1 MRSVIILAGG
11 KGTRLGHL
19 TQNRPKPMV
28 DVGGKPFLYWLLKSL
43 VRQGFDDFVICT
55 GYKAEVIEAYPWP
68 RKLPIMFRR
77 DRPGETKE
85 EAVNNCLK
93 QYGFHETG
101 AFVVNGDTYIT
112 SDLPVVEHTASIV
125 MCEGVDAGA
134 QFVTAENPF
143 PIEVYQADYFYDIG
157 TPIGLERFKKYFLT
171 HLVKN
176 S

>member
-11 KGTRLGHL
+11 KGTRLLPL

-28 DVGGKPFLYWLLKSL
+28 DVGGKPFLYWLLRSL
-43 VRQGFDDFVICT
+43 VRQGFNDIVIST
-55 GYKAEVIEAYPWP
+55 GYKAQVIESYPWP
-68 RKLPIMFRR
+68 WEVSFRR
-77 DRPGETKE
+77 DLPGENKE
-85 EAVNNCLK
+85 EAVNNCLR
-93 QYGFHETG
+93 QFGFHETG

-171 HLVKN
+171 HLVNN